1 VDRAEN
7 NVADE
12 NPRSPASNKDCCGVA
27 DPTPGGEG
35 SSIRVGDWVLPLSA
49 EGVLIPESEFP
60 PPYLSSKIES
70 GSDGALY
77 AQFMENGKDWP
88 LAQCER
94 TDSPS
99 PPPDDVEEF

>member
-1 VDRAEN
+1 MKV
-7 NVADE
+7 
-12 NPRSPASNKDCCGVA
+12 
-27 DPTPGGEG
+27 GE
-35 SSIRVGDWVLPLSA
+35 WVLPLSA
-49 EGVLIPESEFP
+49 EGVIIPDSEFP
-60 PPYLSSKIES
+60 PPYLISKIEP